1 MKKYLLIFLA
11 FNVTS
16 YAMDTDNNNNDFDQN
31 QYEKEKDDDEANN
44 KYLFKVICPF
54 LEDEKLNGQTCS
66 EHYKKIGTI
75 VKYDK
80 FKKLLT
86 EHVWEKHG
94 ISETDFS
101 LEKFISYTKTNK
113 PNDHNDYV
121 CNETNEKNKY
131 VFTVTCPC
139 LGQKKASS
147 TNFCSY
153 THYRICPPN
162 TDSKIIQ
169 LLRKHLGTE
178 HRILIS
184 NSNYSY
190 LTDEFLSKYITYTKI
205 KKPLST

>member
-11 FNVTS
+11 INVTS
-16 YAMDTDNNNNDFDQN
+16 YAMDTDNNSNNGDN
-31 QYEKEKDDDEANN
+31 EYI
-44 KYLFKVICPF
+44 FKVICPF

-121 CNETNEKNKY
+121 CNETNKENYKFTAKILKSIENKL
-131 VFTVTCPC
+131 F
-139 LGQKKASS
+139 
-147 TNFCSY
+147 
-153 THYRICPPN
+153 PPN
-162 TDSKIIQ
+162 
-169 LLRKHLGTE
+169 
-178 HRILIS
+178 
-184 NSNYSY
+184 
-190 LTDEFLSKYITYTKI
+190 
-205 KKPLST
+205 STQPS